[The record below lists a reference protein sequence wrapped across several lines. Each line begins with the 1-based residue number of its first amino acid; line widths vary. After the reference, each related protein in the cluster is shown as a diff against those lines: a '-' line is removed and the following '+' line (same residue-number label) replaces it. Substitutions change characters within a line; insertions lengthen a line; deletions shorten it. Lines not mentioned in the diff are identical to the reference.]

1 MMAARGRKKKKKKK
15 GHTDDDGGDGDGGD
29 DSDRINS
36 TPSLNY
42 KVRAGHEAAH
52 RRGFF
57 ALCNVGGRSDA

>member
-1 MMAARGRKKKKKKK
+1 MEAGGRQKKKKKKK
-15 GHTDDDGGDGDGGD
+15 KRQTDDDDGDGGD

-42 KVRAGHEAAH
+42 KVRTGREAAH